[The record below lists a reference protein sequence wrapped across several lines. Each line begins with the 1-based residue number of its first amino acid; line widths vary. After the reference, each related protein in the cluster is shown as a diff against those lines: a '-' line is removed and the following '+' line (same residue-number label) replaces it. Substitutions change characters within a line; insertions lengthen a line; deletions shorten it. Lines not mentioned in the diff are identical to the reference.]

1 MAKRKLDHFS
11 DLSHLL
17 AASTNV
23 VIADLVQVVL
33 LLFSLD
39 RLALAM
45 NNGILS
51 HDTIFRGI
59 HLYNLEFNL
68 SHTTT
73 YDEQVSL
80 LDWSVGFAEVWGE
93 ENVEQGAS
101 KALDGVGNRKHSN
114 SLGLIY
120 G

>member
-1 MAKRKLDHFS
+1 VAERKLNHFS

-23 VIADLVQVVL
+23 VIANLVQVVL
-33 LLFSLD
+33 FLLSLD
-39 RLALAM
+39 RFALAV
-45 NNGILS
+45 NNGILGY
-51 HDTIFRGI
+51 DTVFRGI
-59 HLYNLEFNL
+59 HLDDLEFNL

-93 ENVEQGAS
+93 ENVE
-101 KALDGVGNRKHSN
+101 
-114 SLGLIY
+114 
-120 G
+120 